1 MARMS
6 ATDRRRALIEAAV
19 RVMIR
24 EGVGSVTTRAVV
36 AEAGMT
42 LGAFHY
48 CFASKQELL
57 REVTA
62 VVIENEF
69 RAGLASVRP
78 GTDTRRMIGEALEA
92 FLRVVQERPEEQ
104 QVLFELTQYA
114 LRTPGQGDLAGRQ
127 YAVYRQ
133 AAEKVLERF
142 AEVAGIE
149 WTVPVPLAARTL
161 IGMLDGLT
169 LGWLADRDDAGARAA
184 AEVLAGCLTGLTR
197 PVTTPPAEAEAAQTT
212 RATTGAHE

>member
-1 MARMS
+1 MS

-78 GTDTRRMIGEALEA
+78 GTDTRRMIGEALGA
-92 FLRVVQERPEEQ
+92 YLRVVRERPEEQ

-142 AEVAGIE
+142 AEVAMRH
-149 WTVPVPLAARTL
+149 PV
-161 IGMLDGLT
+161 
-169 LGWLADRDDAGARAA
+169 RA
-184 AEVLAGCLTGLTR
+184 VLLR
-197 PVTTPPAEAEAAQTT
+197 YVQT
-212 RATTGAHE
+212 RASVLRPRSIESLINDLLPFVEFLTSHHPEVNSLRGL